1 MQIDYDTMML
11 IYENLNSLTKDL
23 IENVNE
29 VKYIINKMDNKDHWD
44 GNGFETYRKKF
55 KDLSNNFGDYVN
67 VIYSINNRIKSS
79 IDRYKAVDSAMQ
91 NAITQVR

>member
-55 KDLSNNFGDYVN
+55 NDLSNNFGDYVN

-79 IDRYKAVDSAMQ
+79 IDRYKTVDSAMQ

>member
-23 IENVNE
+23 IENMNDAKSIV
-29 VKYIINKMDNKDHWD
+29 NKMDNKDHWD
-44 GNGFETYRKKF
+44 GNGYNAYKDKF
-55 KDLSNNFGDYVN
+55 NDLANNFGDYAN

-79 IDRYKAVDSAMQ
+79 IDHYKAVDSAMQ